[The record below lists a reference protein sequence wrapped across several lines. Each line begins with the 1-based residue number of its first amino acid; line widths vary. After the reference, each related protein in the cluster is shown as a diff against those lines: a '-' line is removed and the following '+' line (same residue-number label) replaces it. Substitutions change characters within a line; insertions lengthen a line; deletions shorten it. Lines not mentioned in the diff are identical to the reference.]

1 LCSCLSRGSVLHVQH
16 ICIVV
21 AILPF
26 LVILWGC
33 ASIWRCIRQRVC
45 GPSIAFGFEASG
57 GDHHLGYSG
66 DDKGIEVGLRR
77 TATAGAKRENNDM
90 LITHA
95 RDQLLDEVAPHVGVR
110 T

>member
-1 LCSCLSRGSVLHVQH
+1 LCSRLSRGGVLHVEH

-26 LVILWGC
+26 LVITWCCGC
-33 ASIWRCIRQRVC
+33 IWRCIRQRVC
-45 GPSIAFGFEASG
+45 GLSIAFGFETSG
-57 GDHHLGYSG
+57 GGHHLGYSG
-66 DDKGIEVGLRR
+66 DDKGFEVGLRR
-77 TATAGAKRENNDM
+77 AATAGAKRENNDM